1 MAQVTVDG
9 LDGLRALIGKPI
21 GPSDWRDVGQEQIDA
36 FAELSGDD

>member
-1 MAQVTVDG
+1 MAQVTVEG
-9 LDGLRALIGKPI
+9 IEGLRALVGEAV